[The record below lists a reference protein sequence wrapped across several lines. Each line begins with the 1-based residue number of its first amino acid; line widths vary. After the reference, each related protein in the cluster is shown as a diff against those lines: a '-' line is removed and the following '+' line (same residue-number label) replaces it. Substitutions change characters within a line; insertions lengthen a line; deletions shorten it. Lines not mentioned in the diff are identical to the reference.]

1 LPLGAGKGE
10 GRIAYCLKYGATEGR
25 REREKKRLFVYCERR
40 ELSKRLTAR

>member
-1 LPLGAGKGE
+1 MILAVGCGE
-10 GRIAYCLKYGATEGR
+10 RRRPYSLLFEVQGR